1 MKDKI
6 LKSITAIAWITLTI
20 SMMSMDSQNITIPV
34 ICAIISIL
42 WILLI
47 AIANSKDLDD
57 GGWRE

>member
-6 LKSITAIAWITLTI
+6 LKFITIVAWIVLII

-34 ICAIISIL
+34 ICAIISIS

-47 AIANSKDLDD
+47 AIANSKDLND